1 MLAHLAI
8 RSAGASAAAL
18 ALLGA
23 MTPNEAPAAAQPSAA
38 SGQHFRNPI
47 G

>member
-1 MLAHLAI
+1 M
-8 RSAGASAAAL
+8 

-23 MTPNEAPAAAQPSAA
+23 MTPNEAPGVALPPAVA
-38 SGQHFRNPI
+38 SQQFRNPI